1 LHRHAVDNDID
12 TCCRQSVDI
21 LERHVDTVNMTIAA
35 PDTKQALLRAA
46 IHIAEVDGVGAIG
59 LREAARRAGLTH
71 GAPYRHFDSQQAL
84 VAAVAEHGF
93 QLLMAEVQSAQTE
106 AGADV
111 LVRFHA
117 LGVAYLRFALAHPG
131 QFRVM
136 FGAEAA
142 AQPSVRS
149 AEAAVFALAVNEI
162 ASAQRQG
169 LIAAGDPQEL
179 ALLAWSTAHGL
190 AVLMIDGLV
199 QWVGLDTTSPERLA
213 RRITAL
219 MFNGLQHGVPRSRA
233 KKSK

>member
-1 LHRHAVDNDID
+1 
-12 TCCRQSVDI
+12 
-21 LERHVDTVNMTIAA
+21 MTSA
-35 PDTKQALLRAA
+35 PQDTKLALLDAA
-46 IHIAEVDGVGAIG
+46 IALAETGGVGAIG

-71 GAPYRHFDSQQAL
+71 GAPYRHYQNQQAL

-93 QLLMAEVQSAQTE
+93 RQLMAAVQAAQAQ

-111 LVRFHA
+111 LGRFHA

-142 AQPSVRS
+142 SQPSVRA

-162 ASAQRQG
+162 SSAQRQG
-169 LIAAGDPQEL
+169 LIAPGDAQEM
-179 ALLAWSTAHGL
+179 ALLAWSTTHGL
-190 AVLMIDGLV
+190 AVLIIDGLV
-199 QWVGLDTTSPERLA
+199 QWVGLDASSPDRLA

-219 MFNGLQHGVPRSRA
+219 MFSGLHHRA
-233 KKSK
+233 PAPIEGKRK

>member
-1 LHRHAVDNDID
+1 M
-12 TCCRQSVDI
+12 
-21 LERHVDTVNMTIAA
+21 TVAQ
-35 PDTKQALLRAA
+35 PDTRDSLLRAA
-46 IHIAEVDGVGAIG
+46 VEIAEADGGGAIG

-71 GAPYRHFDSQQAL
+71 GAPYRHFPNQRSL
-84 VAAVAEHGF
+84 VAAVAEQGF
-93 QLLMAEVQSAQTE
+93 RGLMAEVQAAQAA
-106 AGADV
+106 AGPDV
-111 LVRFHA
+111 LARFHA

-142 AQPSVRS
+142 AEPGVRS

-179 ALLAWSTAHGL
+179 ALLAWSTGHGL

-199 QWVGLDTTSPERLA
+199 QWVGLDTSSPERLA

-219 MFNGLQHGVPRSRA
+219 MFNGLQHGVPRTRKGA
-233 KKSK
+233 

>member
-1 LHRHAVDNDID
+1 MLAH
-12 TCCRQSVDI
+12 
-21 LERHVDTVNMTIAA
+21 LVDTVNMPISTS
-35 PDTKQALLRAA
+35 DTKDVLLRAA
-46 IHIAEVDGVGAIG
+46 VEIAETDGVGAIG
-59 LREAARRAGLTH
+59 LREAARRAGVTH
-71 GAPYRHFDSQQAL
+71 GAPYRHFENQQAQ
-84 VAAVAEHGF
+84 VAAVAEQGF
-93 QLLMAEVQSAQTE
+93 RTLMAQAQAAQAE
-106 AGADV
+106 AGSDV
-111 LVRFHA
+111 LLRFHA

-142 AQPSVRS
+142 VQPSVRS

-179 ALLAWSTAHGL
+179 ALLAWSTSHGL

-199 QWVGLDTTSPERLA
+199 QWVGLDASSPERLA

-219 MFNGLQHGVPRSRA
+219 MFNGLQHGVPASRTKRSR
-233 KKSK
+233 

>member
-1 LHRHAVDNDID
+1 
-12 TCCRQSVDI
+12 
-21 LERHVDTVNMTIAA
+21 MPA
-35 PDTKQALLRAA
+35 PITDTKDALLRAA
-46 IHIAEVDGVGAIG
+46 IEIAEADGVGAIG

-71 GAPYRHFDSQQAL
+71 GAPYRHFESQQAL

-93 QLLMAEVQSAQTE
+93 RTMMADVQAAQAA

-111 LVRFHA
+111 LARFHA
-117 LGVAYLRFALAHPG
+117 LGVAYLHFALAHPG

-142 AQPSVRS
+142 AEPAVRS

-162 ASAQRQG
+162 ATAQRRG
-169 LIAAGDPQEL
+169 LIAPGDPQEL

-199 QWVGLDTTSPERLA
+199 QWVGLDTSAPERLA

-219 MFNGLQHGVPRSRA
+219 MFNGLRHGIPKPASKKAVARSMA
-233 KKSK
+233 